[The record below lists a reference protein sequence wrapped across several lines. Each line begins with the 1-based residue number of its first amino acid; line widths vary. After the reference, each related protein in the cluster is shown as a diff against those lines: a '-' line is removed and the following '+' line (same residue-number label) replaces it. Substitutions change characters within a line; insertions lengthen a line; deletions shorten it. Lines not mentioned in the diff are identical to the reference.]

1 VEDPAADAADA
12 AAAAA
17 EAMLF
22 PPPPPPPPPQQ
33 QQQQQPLREG
43 RKGKYNERSF
53 PVLLDLI
60 AASLMVADRSVTVK
74 HSNGRLSSR
83 VCRAYLPCHYRSL
96 RPGKSVSRR
105 APAAAAAPLA
115 AAAVPVAAATA
126 EVTGAA
132 AAAAAAV
139 GTGLVDEMEQ

>member
-1 VEDPAADAADA
+1 LRWNATSAMGAAKISYLMVPV
-12 AAAAA
+12 
-17 EAMLF
+17 ML
-22 PPPPPPPPPQQ
+22 
-33 QQQQQPLREG
+33 
-43 RKGKYNERSF
+43 
-53 PVLLDLI
+53 
-60 AASLMVADRSVTVK
+60 ASLTDMHLALLPWVPLICSAGSRPRQHHRPRQADRSVTVK

-115 AAAVPVAAATA
+115 TAAVPVAAATA

-132 AAAAAAV
+132 AAAAAV